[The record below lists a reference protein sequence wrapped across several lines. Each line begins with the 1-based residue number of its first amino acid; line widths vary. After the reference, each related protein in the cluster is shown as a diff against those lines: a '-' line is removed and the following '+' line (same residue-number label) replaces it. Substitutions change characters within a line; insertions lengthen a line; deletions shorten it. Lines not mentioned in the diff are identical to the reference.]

1 MPTYRID
8 LAPTGRAGCTNK
20 ECKDNKVK
28 ITKGDVRVGS
38 WVDTGN
44 YQSFM
49 WRHWGCV
56 TPKMI
61 SNMIEAVG
69 EGDDRDLD
77 LLDGYEDLP
86 QEHQEKLARAL
97 DQGHI
102 DDDDWNGDLEMNRPG
117 KHGFRVRVAKK
128 KAAKAAE
135 EEGEEK
141 DEKEGE
147 EGEEEKDEKEDDSH
161 EEPKQTKKRIR
172 RSRFAVEENEDEEK
186 KPRPKRK
193 PTGYPRYVPPASD
206 EDEHDEDEE
215 PVPSKAKAKATKR
228 GKAKNEDDAPA
239 AKRAKRAKKNDDE
252 AEDEPVAEKPKR
264 GRRKKST

>member
-38 WVDTGN
+38 WVDTEK

-61 SNMIEAVG
+61 SNMIEVVG

-102 DDDDWNGDLEMNRPG
+102 DDEDWNGDLELNRPG
-117 KHGFRVRVAKK
+117 KHGFRVRGGKK

-135 EEGEEK
+135 EEEQEKEEK
-141 DEKEGE
+141 ENEEKEQD
-147 EGEEEKDEKEDDSH
+147 EGSE
-161 EEPKQTKKRIR
+161 EEPKESKNSTK
-172 RSRFAVEENEDEEK
+172 RSRLDVEENEDEEK
-186 KPRPKRK
+186 KPRSKRK
-193 PTGYPRYVPPASD
+193 ATGYPKYVPPASD
-206 EDEHDEDEE
+206 EDGDDEDEE
-215 PVPSKAKAKATKR
+215 PVPAKAKTKAARR
-228 GKAKNEDDAPA
+228 GKAKNEDAASPA

-264 GRRKKST
+264 GRRKKAT